1 MRLFL
6 SYCKSHI
13 YDIHSIMAGTLALA
27 LMFLIKK
34 PIKERIAAVVEQR
47 ALNNEKYRLRKEIYL
62 KRYNGILVV
71 LVMLIAFLFFGIL
84 SVFSPFIHFSVPSAI
99 MSGAI
104 SLAEYAF
111 IEQLCIR
118 GNKL

>member
-13 YDIHSIMAGTLALA
+13 YDIHSIIAGTLALA
-27 LMFLIKK
+27 LVFMIKK

-47 ALNNEKYRLRKEIYL
+47 AQKDEGYRQRKEIYL
-62 KRYNGILVV
+62 KKYNGILIV
-71 LVMLIAFLFFGIL
+71 LVTLIAFLLFGIL

-111 IEQLCIR
+111 IEQLFIK